1 MIDAILFDSD
11 GTLVDSEVPGL
22 DVLHDLIVAEG
33 LQLTREESHALF
45 RGVRMAA
52 VATQVAARL
61 GITREDFVP
70 DFVTR
75 VRAAMAVRF
84 AQGLDPMPG
93 AAEVLARLAVPYCV
107 ATNGPR
113 HKVEQTLALSG
124 LRHWFGDHVYSAY
137 EVEAFKPDPGL
148 FLHAAQALGVPP
160 ERCAVVEDSIS
171 GIEAGLA
178 ARMQVYTLHDP
189 EGLPRFL
196 RERVTLIASLSDLH
210 AVLPA
215 SVFKDA
221 H

>member
-1 MIDAILFDSD
+1 LIDAILFDSD

-22 DVLHDLIVAEG
+22 DVLHDLIVAQG
-33 LQLTREESHALF
+33 LDISREESHATF

-52 VATQVAARL
+52 VARQVAARL
-61 GITREDFVP
+61 GNTGKDFEVN
-70 DFVTR
+70 FVTH

-93 AAEVLARLAVPYCV
+93 AAELLARLAVPYCV

-113 HKVEQTLALSG
+113 HKVEQTLTLSG
-124 LRHWFGDHVYSAY
+124 LRHWFGEHVYSAY

-171 GIEAGLA
+171 GIEAGLG

-189 EGLPRFL
+189 DGLPGML
-196 RERVTLIASLSDLH
+196 RSRVTLISSLSDLH
-210 AVLPA
+210 RVWPA
-215 SVFKDA
+215 SVFKRTI
-221 H
+221 